1 MYKYTMKCTNQRTF
15 KITACQGLLSY
26 HRQIGKQEDPGDEVG
41 DEPPCKSLVQRS
53 RTLMQKRPLFGR
65 TQRQINIYSSH
76 LIIDDISAMT
86 LRLILLKNYGNKTLK
101 RTCTCISRNIRTNIK
116 CFRSDQSSVWTKKK
130 PRIGNQLRFGL
141 SYCEPHVK

>member
-26 HRQIGKQEDPGDEVG
+26 HRQWKARRPWGRGWWWASMPVACSAVAHTHAKKTPVWPDPA
-41 DEPPCKSLVQRS
+41 S
-53 RTLMQKRPLFGR
+53 
-65 TQRQINIYSSH
+65 NIYSSQ

>member
-53 RTLMQKRPLFGR
+53 RTLMQKKTPVWPDPA
-65 TQRQINIYSSH
+65 S
-76 LIIDDISAMT
+76 
-86 LRLILLKNYGNKTLK
+86 NKYL
-101 RTCTCISRNIRTNIK
+101 
-116 CFRSDQSSVWTKKK
+116 Q
-130 PRIGNQLRFGL
+130 QLVDHR
-141 SYCEPHVK
+141 